1 MLSSDQWPARKSSL
15 VNRSRP
21 LPRPPG
27 TVKRGPRSELGSHH
41 DVFTMIAL
49 FPHWHA
55 QDVKIET
62 CRSIALEVIDR
73 LTSRFDQEEAIEL

>member
-1 MLSSDQWPARKSSL
+1 
-15 VNRSRP
+15 
-21 LPRPPG
+21 
-27 TVKRGPRSELGSHH
+27 
-41 DVFTMIAL
+41 MIAL